1 MSRMQNIAT
10 EGPLSPDQPE
20 SERRG
25 FLKLA
30 TVVLTFLVGLAAG
43 IPIVGNVVGPIFRT
57 KKTYW
62 AKVAELNSLPVGQPV
77 KLIFASQT
85 VFAYI
90 RETVL
95 RNIWAIKHSP
105 TEITVFSPI
114 CPHLGCEY
122 NWNPKTSHF
131 ECPCHGSVFALDG
144 KVLAGPA
151 PRPLDTLPAK
161 MEGGQLFVEWER
173 FRIGIPQKIA
183 V

>member
-1 MSRMQNIAT
+1 MSRTQCIVT
-10 EGPLSPDQPE
+10 KGSSPPDQLE
-20 SERRG
+20 TERRG

-30 TVVLTFLVGLAAG
+30 TGILTFLVALALG
-43 IPIVGNVVGPIFRT
+43 IPVIGSVVGPIFRT
-57 KKTYW
+57 KKPSW

-95 RNIWAIKHSP
+95 RNIWAIKYSP
-105 TEITVFSPI
+105 TEVTVFSPI
-114 CPHLGCEY
+114 CPHLGCDY
-122 NWNPKTSHF
+122 NWNPKTGHF

-151 PRPLDTLPAK
+151 PRHLDTLPTRL
-161 MEGGQLFVEWER
+161 EGGQLFVEWER